1 MDQANS
7 RVKSFHRTWAS
18 YRTGDAMPGY
28 NPDAEKSMTDIGKM
42 DYTTGAIPGEIVV
55 HPDGSKFR
63 YLGVNPEVPGAREN
77 WETAR

>member
-1 MDQANS
+1 
-7 RVKSFHRTWAS
+7 
-18 YRTGDAMPGY
+18 MPGY

-42 DYTTGAIPGEIVV
+42 DPTTGAVPGEIIV

-63 YLGVNPEVPGAREN
+63 YLGINPENPGAREN